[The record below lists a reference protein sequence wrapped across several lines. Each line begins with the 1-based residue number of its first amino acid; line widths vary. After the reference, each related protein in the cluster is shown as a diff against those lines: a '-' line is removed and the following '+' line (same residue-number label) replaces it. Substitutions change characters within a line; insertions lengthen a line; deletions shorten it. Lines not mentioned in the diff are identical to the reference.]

1 MASTSETG
9 HAKNVANFEEL
20 IGFCNGYGAAYN
32 PSKASIKIT
41 ALQTLL
47 VNAQNVLA
55 SVKVAKTEFD
65 NATNDR
71 EVAFTPLK
79 KLITRVVN
87 ALSATDVVQ
96 QTIDDANTANFK
108 IQGRRATAKA
118 VTKPAKEGQAAE
130 VPNNISTSQ
139 QSFDSQVDNLAK
151 LIQTLSA
158 EPLYTPNEVELQVAS
173 LITLL
178 TDLKSKNSVVVTT
191 TASASNTRIQRD
203 QVLYAT
209 LTGLYDTAQA
219 VKQYVKSLFG
229 AASPQFKQ
237 VTGIKFTTPR

>member
-32 PSKASIKIT
+32 PSKTSIKVA

-47 VNAQNVLA
+47 TNAQNVLA
-55 SVKVAKTEFD
+55 SVKVTKTEFD

-71 EVAFTPLK
+71 EVAPLK
-79 KLITRVVN
+79 KLITRVAN

-118 VTKPAKEGQAAE
+118 VAKPAKEGQVAE

-173 LITLL
+173 LNTLL
-178 TDLKSKNSVVVTT
+178 TDLKSKNSAVVTA

-219 VKQYVKSLFG
+219 VKQYVKPMFG
-229 AASPQFKQ
+229 ATSPQFKQ
-237 VTGIKFTTPR
+237 VSGIKFTTAR

>member
-32 PSKASIKIT
+32 PSKASIKI
-41 ALQTLL
+41 ASLQTLL
-47 VNAQNVLA
+47 TNAQNALA

-71 EVAFTPLK
+71 EVAFAPLK

-87 ALSATDVVQ
+87 ALSATDVLQ

-118 VTKPAKEGQAAE
+118 TTKPAKEGQVAE

-139 QSFDSQVDNLAK
+139 QSFDSQVDNLSK

-158 EPLYTPNEVELQVAS
+158 EPLYTPNEAELQVAS
-173 LITLL
+173 LNTLL
-178 TDLKSKNSVVVTT
+178 TDLKSKNSAVV

-203 QVLYAT
+203 QVLYAP
-209 LTGLYDTAQA
+209 LTGLYDSAQA

-237 VTGIKFTTPR
+237 VSGIKFTLAR